1 MRASAEPLDMPT
13 LPQLYEED
21 ITVLNR
27 NLDQLIRSTE
37 ASMALI
43 IDKGGFL
50 IAHRGEAGDI
60 DTTSLAALAA
70 GSFAAT
76 QTIASIVNEPN
87 FSSLYQQGE
96 QCSLL
101 VSDVDEFC
109 LLAVVF
115 RAGLSV
121 GAVKYYAAGTIRS
134 VATQLQVA
142 VQRTPDG
149 GLDLSLTN
157 LADTSSVFQRRTA

>member
-1 MRASAEPLDMPT
+1 MPT

-21 ITVLNR
+21 IVVLNR
-27 NLDQLIRSTE
+27 ALDGLIRSTE
-37 ASMALI
+37 STTALI

-50 IAHRGEAGDI
+50 IAQRGDPGTI
-60 DTTSLAALAA
+60 DSITLAALAA

-87 FSSLYQQGE
+87 FSSMYQQGE
-96 QCSLL
+96 HFSLL
-101 VSDVDEFC
+101 VSDVDQYA

-121 GAVKYYAAGTIRS
+121 GAVKYYAASTIKQIAAQHEAASHRS
-134 VATQLQVA
+134 
-142 VQRTPDG
+142 PG
-149 GLDLSLTN
+149 EGLDLSMLN
-157 LADTSSVFQRRTA
+157 VADTSSVFQRRTA

>member
-1 MRASAEPLDMPT
+1 MPT

-21 ITVLNR
+21 IAAIHR
-27 NLDQLIRSTE
+27 ALDQLIRSTE
-37 ASMALI
+37 ASVSLV

-50 IAHRGEAGDI
+50 IAHRGEAETI

-96 QCSLL
+96 QFSLL
-101 VSDVDEFC
+101 VSDVDQYS

-121 GAVKYYAAGTIRS
+121 GAVKYYAASTIRT
-134 VATQLQVA
+134 VAAQHQIA
-142 VQRTPDG
+142 SQRTPDG
-149 GLDLSLTN
+149 GLDLSMLN
-157 LADTSSVFQRRTA
+157 MADTSALFQRRTA

>member
-1 MRASAEPLDMPT
+1 MPT

-21 ITVLNR
+21 IAVINR
-27 NLDQLIRSTE
+27 ALDQLIRSTE
-37 ASMALI
+37 ASVALV

-50 IAHRGEAGDI
+50 ISHRGESGSI

-96 QCSLL
+96 QFSLL
-101 VSDVDEFC
+101 VSNIDDYA

-121 GAVKYYAAGTIRS
+121 GAVKYYAASTIRAVGAQHL
-134 VATQLQVA
+134 VAS
-142 VQRTPDG
+142 QRTPEG
-149 GLDLSLTN
+149 GLDLSMLN
-157 LADTSSVFQRRTA
+157 MADTSGLFQRRTA